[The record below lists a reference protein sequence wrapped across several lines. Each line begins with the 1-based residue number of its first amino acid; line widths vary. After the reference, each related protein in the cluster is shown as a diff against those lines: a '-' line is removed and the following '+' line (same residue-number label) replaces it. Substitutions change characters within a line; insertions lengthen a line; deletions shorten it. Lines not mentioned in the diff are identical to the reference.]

1 MDSDTN
7 LEGIM
12 DSKTIFR
19 NELLEIQKG
28 IHELIENK
36 RLEKIELDEIGKDLC
51 KITEETNKLTKEI
64 NKKWQSINNDADF
77 PIWDDIES
85 IELTE
90 KMKKNVKGTPVLREQ
105 CLYNHKYIIVSTKE
119 GRPFNAI
126 ATYIRNNDCE
136 TWEKIVLV
144 QIEGRATISR
154 LAASFVKNNVK
165 FYKFC

>member
-51 KITEETNKLTKEI
+51 KITEETRKLTEEI
-64 NKKWQSINNDADF
+64 NGNWRSINIHADF

-85 IELTE
+85 IKLTE
-90 KMKKNVKGTPVLREQ
+90 KMKKIIKGRPVSHKD
-105 CLYNHKYIIVSTKE
+105 CLYNSKYIIVSTKE
-119 GRPFNAI
+119 GKPFNAI
-126 ATYIRNNDCE
+126 ATYIRNNDYD

-144 QIEGRATISR
+144 QIEGRARIFR
-154 LAASFVKNNVK
+154 LATSFVENNVK
-165 FYKFC
+165 FYEM